1 MRSWKWAY
9 LPETWLFTLEISDF
23 SHDFADL
30 LSVCIDSQMSLHQ
43 KPTKWPMCPTKP
55 QIILDIQPVWS
66 VSLLSTQWIAKV
78 PRLLHVDSED
88 GSDWT
93 DSQADLSLRWAH
105 MSFCWFCH
113 ALAQTSLQ
121 EGFNN
126 NFGMLYFWFFMII
139 SDVVIV

>member
-1 MRSWKWAY
+1 M
-9 LPETWLFTLEISDF
+9 
-23 SHDFADL
+23 
-30 LSVCIDSQMSLHQ
+30 
-43 KPTKWPMCPTKP
+43 
-55 QIILDIQPVWS
+55 
-66 VSLLSTQWIAKV
+66 
-78 PRLLHVDSED
+78 DSED